1 MKKKTKQRETLSV
14 RRPKIT
20 FFCLAYNSEKYVAAT
35 IRSILNQTEKNI
47 QLVICNNGST
57 DQTGEICKKFAQK
70 DKRIIYFANK
80 QNMITDEGI
89 RNGERAF
96 WPEFKGEYVSSIDSD
111 DLLAP
116 EFAEKMYQAAK
127 KNQADIVVCGTT
139 MFKDESGKSV
149 GQRLPPELII
159 KQMDELEPFFSD
171 VYGQF
176 RPVWAKIFKTDFFEQ
191 HYAYAWG
198 KPDWLC
204 NGADTFVSLGYLE
217 KCSCLVSLQQ
227 SLHFYRIRS
236 QSAFHTKKVDTLRIQ
251 AGQLLYERGLKCIC
265 SLGIASQRNLEVL
278 SSIFLGHIED
288 LLRLLDNSV
297 EMSVQEKLDFLI
309 SIVNNPLMQKFN
321 EQKGLS
327 WQLFSR
333 LSKSTQAL
341 YPTEETAYLEL
352 IGNFWGRLYLVWH
365 SREEENHDLLLTVL
379 LSALCDP
386 KNDAQYGIFLLYE
399 KWAIQ
404 NNQLKKFIALSKEQ
418 QQNLLKNPTA
428 LCSNFN
434 QTEDVLQLNKKKKD
448 ALDFLD
454 HKNYQA
460 VMLLLNEILE
470 TCPLDREAL
479 YFKIY
484 LLYQLNDLGQ
494 TALYAQM
501 ARVFWPGDEDLQE
514 ICNATLKEID
524 YIIRGYEN
532 DQ

>member
-159 KQMDELEPFFSD
+159 KQMDKLEPFFAD
-171 VYGQF
+171 IYGQF
-176 RPVWAKIFKTDFFEQ
+176 RPVWAKIFKTEFYEQ
-191 HYAYAWG
+191 YYEYAWAM
-198 KPDWLC
+198 PDWLS
-204 NGADTFVSLGYLE
+204 NGLDTFVSLGYLE
-217 KCSCLVSLQQ
+217 NCKCLVSIEQ
-227 SLHFYRIRS
+227 SLHYYRIRS
-236 QSAFHTKKVDTLRIQ
+236 QSSFHAKKVNTIRIQ
-251 AGQLLYERGLKCIC
+251 AGQLLYERGLKCVR
-265 SLGIASQRNLEVL
+265 SLEIASQRNLEVL
-278 SSIFLGHIED
+278 LSIFLGHMED
-288 LLRLLDNSV
+288 LMRLLDNSV

-309 SIVNNPLMQKFN
+309 SVINNPLMQKFC
-321 EQKGLS
+321 EQEEIS
-327 WQLFSR
+327 WYLFRR
-333 LSKSTQAL
+333 LCKSTETF
-341 YPTEETAYLEL
+341 YPSKKNTYFKIIE
-352 IGNFWGRLYLVWH
+352 NFWGRLYLAWH
-365 SREEENHDLLLTVL
+365 NRGEENHDLLFTVV

-386 KNDAQYGIFLLYE
+386 KNDIQYGIFLLQE
-399 KWAIQ
+399 KWNIQ
-404 NNQLKKFIALSKEQ
+404 NNQLKKFIVLSKEQ
-418 QQNLLKNPTA
+418 QKNYLKNPTA
-428 LCSNFN
+428 LCSNLN

-448 ALDFLD
+448 TLDFLD

-460 VMLLLNEILE
+460 AMLLLNEILE

-484 LLYQLNDLGQ
+484 LLYQLHDLEQAG
-494 TALYAQM
+494 LYAQM
-501 ARVFWPGDEDLQE
+501 ARVFWLEDEDLQE

-524 YIIRGYEN
+524 YMISGDNN
-532 DQ
+532 DK